1 MYNFSQGHIFIL
13 FLILGLCFG
22 VIFDFF
28 RALRK
33 NFKTSDFITYLED
46 IIFML
51 IVGILLVNSLILLN
65 HGQIRFFIFL
75 ALFFGI
81 TFYFLTISK
90 ICLIIFQILIRFCK
104 KLLFFPIFFKN
115 ILQKKKDFWF
125 ICRIFK

>member
-104 KLLFFPIFFKN
+104 KVLFFPIFFKN
-115 ILQKKKDFWF
+115 ILQKKKDF
-125 ICRIFK
+125 

>member
-22 VIFDFF
+22 LIFDFF

-104 KLLFFPIFFKN
+104 KVLFFPIFFKN
-115 ILQKKKDFWF
+115 ILQKKNDF
-125 ICRIFK
+125 